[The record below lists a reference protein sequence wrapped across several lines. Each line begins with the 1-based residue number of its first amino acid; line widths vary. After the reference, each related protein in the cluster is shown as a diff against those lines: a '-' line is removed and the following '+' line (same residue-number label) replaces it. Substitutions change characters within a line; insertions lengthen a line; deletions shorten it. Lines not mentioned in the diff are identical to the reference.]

1 MKKKL
6 IMVICC
12 SVLVLSACGSKKT
25 TDSTNNAVTTKASQ
39 SVVEEETGHP
49 SGEIQKMYLYVNGTL
64 YEQKSSMLVYKD
76 KTEADV
82 AGYENYKYYG
92 DVNEEDNLKLPEKDL
107 CSSRIEVG
115 SKVYVNEKDTK
126 DILVYS
132 NQTIFFLGKAT
143 E

>member
-1 MKKKL
+1 
-6 IMVICC
+6 
-12 SVLVLSACGSKKT
+12 
-25 TDSTNNAVTTKASQ
+25 
-39 SVVEEETGHP
+39 
-49 SGEIQKMYLYVNGTL
+49 
-64 YEQKSSMLVYKD
+64 MLVYKD

-82 AGYENYKYYG
+82 ADYENYKYYG

-107 CSSRIEVG
+107 SSSRIEVG

-132 NQTIFFLGKAT
+132 NQTIFFLGEAT

>member
-49 SGEIQKMYLYVNGTL
+49 SGEVQKMYLYVNDTL

-82 AGYENYKYYG
+82 ADYENYKYYG
-92 DVNEEDNLKLPEKDL
+92 DVNEEDN
-107 CSSRIEVG
+107 
-115 SKVYVNEKDTK
+115 
-126 DILVYS
+126 
-132 NQTIFFLGKAT
+132 
-143 E
+143 

>member
-49 SGEIQKMYLYVNGTL
+49 SGKVQKMYLYVNDTL

-82 AGYENYKYYG
+82 ADYENYKYYG

-107 CSSRIEVG
+107 SSSRIEVG